1 MAEYQTYGSIIVSHQ
16 ARLRCL
22 MHKFGI
28 GIISKN
34 KPSSVS
40 GEESMLSQPL
50 LQDRDRHSGSGVV
63 VGGGAAGAGQ
73 VASFMNGAVIR
84 MAITKDGISV
94 RLIVT
99 GIIDPSEDK
108 AGYTYFVGGEEEEP
122 SSLTSSS
129 YTKIPFPN
137 TELDTKM
144 YSDLVDNNTYVF
156 YLVRHGQAVHN
167 TLTTYQ
173 KMMSPKDT
181 SLTDKGKEQAIHTGK
196 KLSDI
201 ILHNEVAFDNTSLF
215 LFGSDLKRTRQ
226 TMEHLRGQ
234 FPEGIRS
241 DMKIIYI
248 LPCAHELRYK
258 PSEDGNCDG
267 SMLPTPNENISEC
280 TRDDCKFDGYGSL
293 RNDWSDYYK
302 FYSGA
307 TRSTRSWL
315 PTCLTC
321 AKKPVG
327 KRCRDTDM
335 ISQAIDRINT
345 LAAQTI
351 HTSRSGGLV
360 EMSDVS
366 SFTTPQSSPRSSFS
380 SVSSTF
386 DDDESDGDDDPD
398 FDDDLRKTIVVNPVN
413 RARKGGGRR
422 TRVRR
427 VSKTR
432 RGRSLKKTRKNK
444 NKNKNKKTRRAKK
457 NKKTRRKRRKQ

>member
-28 GIISKN
+28 GIIPKN
-34 KPSSVS
+34 KSSPVR
-40 GEESMLSQPL
+40 GEEPTLRQPL
-50 LQDRDRHSGSGVV
+50 LQERRSDSGLV

-108 AGYTYFVGGEEEEP
+108 AGYTYFVGGEEEL

-144 YSDLVDNNTYVF
+144 YSDLVGNNTYVF

-181 SLTDKGKEQAIHTGK
+181 SLTDKGKEQAIYTGK

-234 FPEGIRS
+234 FHEDIRR
-241 DMKIIYI
+241 DMEIIYI

-280 TRDDCKFDGYGSL
+280 TRDDCKSDGSL
-293 RNDWSDYYK
+293 KNDWRDYYK

-335 ISQAIDRINT
+335 ISQAIDRINK

-360 EMSDVS
+360 EMSDAS
-366 SFTTPQSSPRSSFS
+366 GFTTPQSSPRSSPRS
-380 SVSSTF
+380 SFSSTF
-386 DDDESDGDDDPD
+386 DDDESDGDDSDS
-398 FDDDLRKTIVVNPVN
+398 DDDLRKTIVVNPVN
-413 RARKGGGRR
+413 PAIKGGGRR